1 MVGVACGEGSEPS
14 KFFREW
20 RAKDSVLFFFF
31 FFFTFVLPTCISASR
46 VSGAYRSQT
55 RGFSHM
61 ELEITALS
69 HHVVAE
75 TELGSSARAA
85 SIS

>member
-1 MVGVACGEGSEPS
+1 MERAQSLPSSLGSGEPRIQ
-14 KFFREW
+14 FC
-20 RAKDSVLFFFF
+20 FFFF